1 MVNPTSLLSEV
12 YGARTDAGRSAPSIR
27 VQPPGRALAGWS
39 VPFIADSSMLAAL
52 RLLARRVVHPDD
64 LDDQI
69 AFYERALGARCDS
82 RTGIPDARLE
92 LVTVANLLLI
102 GNPPPPDKVART
114 TAFTL
119 LVASA
124 VDYVAGLEGTQTE
137 LTEPIST
144 EPSGSRTR
152 VRYPTARSSRSS
164 TADHCRTNR
173 HPPRPHPPPSMRVR

>member
-1 MVNPTSLLSEV
+1 
-12 YGARTDAGRSAPSIR
+12 
-27 VQPPGRALAGWS
+27 
-39 VPFIADSSMLAAL
+39 MLAAL
-52 RLLARRVVHPDD
+52 GLLARRVVHPDD

-102 GNPPPPDKVART
+102 GNPPPPGKVART

-152 VRYPTARSSRSS
+152 VRYPDGMLVEVIDSRPLP
-164 TADHCRTNR
+164 DEI
-173 HPPRPHPPPSMRVR
+173 

>member
-1 MVNPTSLLSEV
+1 M
-12 YGARTDAGRSAPSIR
+12 
-27 VQPPGRALAGWS
+27 
-39 VPFIADSSMLAAL
+39 
-52 RLLARRVVHPDD
+52 
-64 LDDQI
+64 
-69 AFYERALGARCDS
+69 
-82 RTGIPDARLE
+82 
-92 LVTVANLLLI
+92 TVANLLLI

-152 VRYPTARSSRSS
+152 VRYPDGTLVEVIDSRPLP
-164 TADHCRTNR
+164 DER
-173 HPPRPHPPPSMRVR
+173 

>member
-64 LDDQI
+64 VDDQI

-102 GNPPPPDKVART
+102 GNPPPPRQGCPYHSVHTAGRIGGRLRRRSRRNAGRAHRADLDRT
-114 TAFTL
+114 
-119 LVASA
+119 
-124 VDYVAGLEGTQTE
+124 
-137 LTEPIST
+137 
-144 EPSGSRTR
+144 
-152 VRYPTARSSRSS
+152 VR
-164 TADHCRTNR
+164 
-173 HPPRPHPPPSMRVR
+173 